1 MAAHPGT
8 VDPGTVDPATGGP
21 ATGGAGGDAPAAA
34 GPVLSLGH
42 DDRVVLCCA
51 GSGIRAATFGL
62 GVLQALQQAPLWA
75 RVRTI
80 VAVSG
85 GAYIA
90 AARTLAARDRADRAG
105 PHGAG
110 QHGAGQHGTGQ
121 HGTGQHGGSG
131 PDPVPYAPRSPEERH
146 LRNHTRYLLENWQ
159 VTVRGLATLTRGV
172 IVNTL
177 LVGSVYFIAGH
188 IVGWFLHEAG
198 LITGL
203 RTGSPDGQLGWWP
216 VLPAVAAVVT
226 VVLAWRRALPPEPGP
241 QSPSRW
247 AAWLRR
253 GGPPG
258 PSNAALGIT
267 LGLAFAL
274 IAAPLLIRGLYTV
287 SLGNSTWG
295 VITRFLGFANA
306 DACKDAAQT
315 QAHACG
321 AATAGPAAVPALV
334 SNGSS
339 GSTLSVKL
347 ATFATFAAA
356 VVTLARTTL
365 GRLRTYQGELSKSG
379 TLARWGERA
388 SHFIRRRVVPWLGSA
403 LVVGAILILTLRWIA
418 DAATRAP
425 LDGGWR
431 SAAAECLYAALLFP
445 LLKLITDINST
456 SAHGFYR
463 DRLATVYGTA
473 RDGDQAVPVP
483 DPRLSSLA
491 GVDPE
496 LVICAAANTTR
507 PSQAATARGAVS
519 FTFTPSDVGL
529 SQQPVTG
536 PPDSPPP
543 GPQGRAPTADFEQAT
558 RLRLFG
564 AVAVSSAAI
573 SPVMGKMTR
582 PAMRILLAAADARLG
597 VWLPNPAHFPA
608 GRWMP
613 GPPPR
618 SRLGRLGATA
628 MARLRQPDFLHLWA
642 EAAGALRLDGR
653 WLYVTDGAHY
663 ESLGLVEALRRRP
676 DHVIVV
682 DATGDGTGWFATLG
696 QAIAEARAETGV
708 QLEIDPGGLA
718 PDPQTHRCAVPY
730 AVGRFRYP
738 DEPGLGDQ
746 AGDHQLL
753 YLKLAVPAGAPWD
766 VLSYQDIHP
775 AFPAAST
782 LQQLYDDQEFE
793 AYRALGQHCATELA
807 RAVSAAGPPLRVAPE
822 PGQTAGASQAEGTG

>member
-1 MAAHPGT
+1 MAA
-8 VDPGTVDPATGGP
+8 DPGTGDPGTGDPGTGEPGKGGP
-21 ATGGAGGDAPAAA
+21 GGEAPAAE
-34 GPVLSLGH
+34 PVLSLGY

-62 GVLQALQQAPLWA
+62 GVLQALQQAPLWT

-80 VAVSG
+80 IAVSG

-90 AARTLAARDRADRAG
+90 AARTLAARDRAD
-105 PHGAG
+105 
-110 QHGAGQHGTGQ
+110 
-121 HGTGQHGGSG
+121 GGSG
-131 PDPVPYAPRSPEERH
+131 PAPVPYAPRSPEERH

-188 IVGWFLHEAG
+188 LVGWFLHEAG

-216 VLPAVAAVVT
+216 VLPAAAAAVT
-226 VVLAWRRALPPEPGP
+226 VALAWRRALPPEPGP
-241 QSPSRW
+241 QPSSRL

-267 LGLAFAL
+267 VGLAFAL

-295 VITRFLGFANA
+295 IITRFLGFANA

-315 QAHACG
+315 QAYVCG
-321 AATAGPAAVPALV
+321 APAAGPAAVPDLV

-339 GSTLSVKL
+339 GSPLGVKL

-365 GRLRTYQGELSKSG
+365 GRLRTYQAELSKSG
-379 TLARWGERA
+379 TLARWGEKA
-388 SHFIRRRVVPWLGSA
+388 SQFIRRRLVPWIGSA

-445 LLKLITDINST
+445 LLKLLTDINST

-473 RDGDQAVPVP
+473 RAGDQAVPAP
-483 DPRLSSLA
+483 DPLLSTLA

-529 SQQPVTG
+529 SQQTVIC
-536 PPDSPPP
+536 PPDGRPQSPPDGQPQSPP
-543 GPQGRAPTADFEQAT
+543 GGQPQRPPGRAATADFERAT

-597 VWLPNPAHFPA
+597 VWLPNPAHFPD
-608 GRWMP
+608 GGWPP
-613 GPPPR
+613 GAPPR

-628 MARLRQPDFLHLWA
+628 LARLRQPDFLHLWA

-718 PDPQTHRCAVPY
+718 PDPKTHRCAVPY

-738 DEPGLGDQ
+738 DEPGLGEA
-746 AGDHQLL
+746 AGGHQLL

-822 PGQTAGASQAEGTG
+822 PGRTAGAGQAEGSG

>member
-1 MAAHPGT
+1 MAAEPGT
-8 VDPGTVDPATGGP
+8 GDPGTGDPAKGDPRKGDPGTGGP
-21 ATGGAGGDAPAAA
+21 GGEAPAAE
-34 GPVLSLGH
+34 PVLSLGY

-80 VAVSG
+80 IAVSG

-90 AARTLAARDRADRAG
+90 AARTLAARDRTD
-105 PHGAG
+105 
-110 QHGAGQHGTGQ
+110 
-121 HGTGQHGGSG
+121 GGSA
-131 PDPVPYAPRSPEERH
+131 PVPYAPRSPEERH

-188 IVGWFLHEAG
+188 FAGWFLHEAG

-216 VLPAVAAVVT
+216 VLPAVAAAVT
-226 VVLAWRRALPPEPGP
+226 VILAWRRALPPEPGP
-241 QSPSRW
+241 LARSRFR
-247 AAWLRR
+247 AWLRP

-258 PSNAALGIT
+258 PSNAALWVT
-267 LGLAFAL
+267 VGLAFAL
-274 IAAPLLIRGLYTV
+274 IAAPLAIRGLYTV

-295 VITRFLGFANA
+295 IITRFLGFANP
-306 DACKDAAQT
+306 DACKDAAQAAA
-315 QAHACG
+315 QAQAQACG
-321 AATAGPAAVPALV
+321 AATAGPAAVPDLI
-334 SNGSS
+334 SNGAS
-339 GSTLSVKL
+339 GSTIGVKL
-347 ATFATFAAA
+347 VSFATFAAA

-379 TLARWGERA
+379 ALARWGERT
-388 SHFIRRRVVPWLGSA
+388 SQFLRRRVVPWIGSA
-403 LVVGAILILTLRWIA
+403 LVVGAILVLTLRWIA
-418 DAATRAP
+418 DAATRPP
-425 LDGGWR
+425 LAGGWR
-431 SAAAECLYAALLFP
+431 SAAAECLYAALLFV

-463 DRLATVYGTA
+463 DRLAAVYGTA
-473 RDGDQAVPVP
+473 RAGDRAVPAA
-483 DPRLSSLA
+483 DPRLSTLA

-507 PSQAATARGAVS
+507 ASQTVAARGAVS

-529 SQQPVTG
+529 SHHPVAG
-536 PPDSPPP
+536 PPGGQPQSQPDGQSPPP
-543 GPQGRAPTADFEQAT
+543 GPQRRVATTDFEQAT

-608 GRWMP
+608 GGRPP
-613 GPPPR
+613 GAPPR
-618 SRLGRLGATA
+618 SRAGRLGATA
-628 MARLRQPDFLHLWA
+628 LARLRQPDFLHLWA

-653 WLYVTDGAHY
+653 WLYITDGAHY

-682 DATGDGTGWFATLG
+682 DATADGTGWFATLG

-708 QLEIDPGGLA
+708 QIEIDPDGLT
-718 PDPQTHRCAVPY
+718 PDRETHRCAVPY

-738 DEPGLGDQ
+738 DEPGLGET
-746 AGDHQLL
+746 AGGHQLL

-775 AFPAAST
+775 AFPTAST

-822 PGQTAGASQAEGTG
+822 PGQTAGASQAEGSG

>member
-1 MAAHPGT
+1 MAA
-8 VDPGTVDPATGGP
+8 DPGTGDPGTGDPATGDP
-21 ATGGAGGDAPAAA
+21 ATGEAPAAA
-34 GPVLSLGH
+34 GPVLSLGY

-62 GVLQALQQAPLWA
+62 GVLQALQQAPLWT

-80 VAVSG
+80 IAVSG

-90 AARTLAARDRADRAG
+90 AARTLAARDRTD
-105 PHGAG
+105 
-110 QHGAGQHGTGQ
+110 
-121 HGTGQHGGSG
+121 GGSA
-131 PDPVPYAPRSPEERH
+131 PVPYAPRSPEERH

-188 IVGWFLHEAG
+188 VVGWFLHEAG

-216 VLPAVAAVVT
+216 VLPVVAAAVT
-226 VVLAWRRALPPEPGP
+226 VALAWRRALPPEPGP
-241 QSPSRW
+241 QTPSRW

-258 PSNAALGIT
+258 PSNAALGVT
-267 LGLAFAL
+267 VGLAFAL
-274 IAAPLLIRGLYTV
+274 VAAPLLIRGLYTV

-315 QAHACG
+315 QAHVCG
-321 AATAGPAAVPALV
+321 ARSEAAPALV

-339 GSTLSVKL
+339 GSTLGVKL

-365 GRLRTYQGELSKSG
+365 GRLRTYQAELSKSG

-388 SHFIRRRVVPWLGSA
+388 SQFIRRRLVPWIGSA
-403 LVVGAILILTLRWIA
+403 LVVGAIVILTLRWIA

-445 LLKLITDINST
+445 LLKLLTDINST

-473 RDGDQAVPVP
+473 RAGDQAVPAA
-483 DPRLSSLA
+483 DPRLSTLA

-529 SQQPVTG
+529 SQQPVTCPPG
-536 PPDSPPP
+536 GRPQSPPDGRPQRPP
-543 GPQGRAPTADFEQAT
+543 GRAATADFERAT

-597 VWLPNPAHFPA
+597 VWLPNPAHFPD
-608 GRWMP
+608 GGWPP
-613 GPPPR
+613 GAPPR

-628 MARLRQPDFLHLWA
+628 LARLRQPDFLHLWA

-708 QLEIDPGGLA
+708 QMEIDPGGLA

-746 AGDHQLL
+746 AGGHQLL

-822 PGQTAGASQAEGTG
+822 PGRTAGARQAEGSG

>member
-1 MAAHPGT
+1 MAAEPGPA
-8 VDPGTVDPATGGP
+8 DPGGQEAQ
-21 ATGGAGGDAPAAA
+21 APAAA
-34 GPVLSLGH
+34 GPVLSLGR

-62 GVLQALQQAPLWA
+62 GVLQALQQAPLWT

-80 VAVSG
+80 IAVSG

-90 AARTLAARDRADRAG
+90 AARTLAARDRTDGAG
-105 PHGAG
+105 PHE
-110 QHGAGQHGTGQ
+110 GTG
-121 HGTGQHGGSG
+121 
-131 PDPVPYAPRSPEERH
+131 PAPVPYAPRSPEERH

-172 IVNTL
+172 MVNTL

-188 IVGWFLHEAG
+188 LTGWFLHDAG

-216 VLPAVAAVVT
+216 LLPAVAAAVT
-226 VVLAWRRALPPEPGP
+226 LALAWRRAQPPDPGP
-241 QSPSRW
+241 APGQQAPSRW
-247 AAWLRR
+247 RAWLRR
-253 GGPPG
+253 GGPAG

-267 LGLAFAL
+267 VGLAFAL
-274 IAAPLLIRGLYTV
+274 VVAPLAIRGLYMV

-295 VITRFLGFANA
+295 VITRFLGFANV
-306 DACKDAAQT
+306 DACKDAAQA

-321 AATAGPAAVPALV
+321 TAAAGPAAVPDLV

-365 GRLRTYQGELSKSG
+365 GRLRTYQAELSKSG
-379 TLARWGERA
+379 TLARWGEKA
-388 SHFIRRRVVPWLGSA
+388 SQFIRRRLVPWIGSA
-403 LVVGAILILTLRWIA
+403 LVVGSILILTLRWIA
-418 DAATRAP
+418 DAATRSP
-425 LDGGWR
+425 LAGGWR

-445 LLKLITDINST
+445 LLKLLTDINST

-463 DRLATVYGTA
+463 DRLAAVYGSVRA
-473 RDGDQAVPVP
+473 GGRAVPAA
-483 DPRLSSLA
+483 DPRLSTLT
-491 GVDPE
+491 GVEPE

-507 PSQAATARGAVS
+507 SSQAATARGAVS

-529 SQQPVTG
+529 SQQPVISPPEPGPGPGPGPASGPAPGPDGGG
-536 PPDSPPP
+536 PPRLPPARAATAAYE
-543 GPQGRAPTADFEQAT
+543 QGA
-558 RLRLFG
+558 RLTLFG

-597 VWLPNPAHFPA
+597 VWLPNPAHVPA
-608 GRWMP
+608 RRRPP
-613 GPPPR
+613 GAPPR

-628 MARLRQPDFLHLWA
+628 LARLRQPDFLHLWA

-682 DATGDGTGWFATLG
+682 DATGDGPGWFATLG

-708 QLEIDPGGLA
+708 QVEIDPGGLA
-718 PDPQTHRCAVPY
+718 PDPATHRCAVPY

-738 DEPGLGDQ
+738 DEPELAGQDGAGPASQDGAGLASG
-746 AGDHQLL
+746 HRLL
-753 YLKLAVPAGAPWD
+753 YLKLGVPAGAPWD

-782 LQQLYDDQEFE
+782 LQQLYDDQE
-793 AYRALGQHCATELA
+793 
-807 RAVSAAGPPLRVAPE
+807 
-822 PGQTAGASQAEGTG
+822 

>member
-1 MAAHPGT
+1 MAA
-8 VDPGTVDPATGGP
+8 DPGSGGP
-21 ATGGAGGDAPAAA
+21 GPGGPGSAAPAAA
-34 GPVLSLGH
+34 EPVLSLGR

-90 AARTLAARDRADRAG
+90 AARTLAARDRTDAG
-105 PHGAG
+105 R
-110 QHGAGQHGTGQ
+110 
-121 HGTGQHGGSG
+121 G
-131 PDPVPYAPRSPEERH
+131 PAPVPYAPRSPEERH

-159 VTVRGLATLTRGV
+159 VTVRGLATLTREV
-172 IVNTL
+172 VVNTL

-188 IVGWFLHEAG
+188 VAGWFLHEAG

-203 RTGSPDGQLGWWP
+203 RTGSPDGHLGWWP
-216 VLPAVAAVVT
+216 VLPAVAAAGT
-226 VVLAWRRALPPEPGP
+226 VALAWRRALPPEAVPPPGLGP
-241 QSPSRW
+241 QTRSRW

-267 LGLAFAL
+267 VGLAFAL
-274 IAAPLLIRGLYTV
+274 VAAPLLIRGLYTV

-306 DACKDAAQT
+306 DACQDAAQT
-315 QAHACG
+315 QAHVCG
-321 AATAGPAAVPALV
+321 AQAAAAPALV

-347 ATFATFAAA
+347 ATFASFAAA
-356 VVTLARTTL
+356 VVALARATL
-365 GRLRTYQGELSKSG
+365 GRLRTYQAELSKSG

-388 SHFIRRRVVPWLGSA
+388 SHFIRRRLVPWIGSA
-403 LVVGAILILTLRWIA
+403 LVVGAIVVLTLRWIA

-425 LDGGWR
+425 LAGGWR

-445 LLKLITDINST
+445 LLKLLTDINST

-473 RDGDQAVPVP
+473 RAGDEAVPAP
-483 DPRLSSLA
+483 DPRLSTLA

-529 SQQPVTG
+529 SQ
-536 PPDSPPP
+536 SAICLP
-543 GPQGRAPTADFEQAT
+543 GPAPDGAHPKQCPARAATADFEQAT

-608 GRWMP
+608 GGRPP
-613 GPPPR
+613 GAPPR

-628 MARLRQPDFLHLWA
+628 LTRLRQPDFLHLWA

-682 DATGDGTGWFATLG
+682 DATGDGSGWFATLG

-708 QLEIDPGGLA
+708 QVEIDPGGLA
-718 PDPQTHRCAVPY
+718 PDPETHRCAVPY
-730 AVGRFRYP
+730 AVGRCRYP

-746 AGDHQLL
+746 AGGQAGGHRLL

-807 RAVSAAGPPLRVAPE
+807 QAVSAAGPPLRVAPE
-822 PGQTAGASQAEGTG
+822 PGRTAGASLAEGNG

>member
-1 MAAHPGT
+1 MAA
-8 VDPGTVDPATGGP
+8 DPGTGDPGTGDPG
-21 ATGGAGGDAPAAA
+21 TGDPGTGEAPAAA
-34 GPVLSLGH
+34 EPVLSLGY
-42 DDRVVLCCA
+42 DERVVLCCA

-62 GVLQALQQAPLWA
+62 GVLQALQQAPLWT

-80 VAVSG
+80 IAVSG

-90 AARTLAARDRADRAG
+90 AARTLAARDRTD
-105 PHGAG
+105 
-110 QHGAGQHGTGQ
+110 
-121 HGTGQHGGSG
+121 GGSA
-131 PDPVPYAPRSPEERH
+131 PAPYAPRSPEERH

-188 IVGWFLHEAG
+188 LAGWFLHEAG

-216 VLPAVAAVVT
+216 VLPAAAAAVT
-226 VVLAWRRALPPEPGP
+226 VALAWRRALPPEPGP
-241 QSPSRW
+241 QTPSRW

-258 PSNAALGIT
+258 PSNTALGIT
-267 LGLAFAL
+267 VGLAFAL
-274 IAAPLLIRGLYTV
+274 IAAPLAIRGLYTV

-315 QAHACG
+315 QAHVCG
-321 AATAGPAAVPALV
+321 APAAGPAAVPDLI

-339 GSTLSVKL
+339 GSTLGVKL

-365 GRLRTYQGELSKSG
+365 GRLRTYQAELSKSG

-388 SHFIRRRVVPWLGSA
+388 SQFIRRRLVPWIGSA

-445 LLKLITDINST
+445 LLKLLTDINST

-473 RDGDQAVPVP
+473 RAGDQAVPAA
-483 DPRLSSLA
+483 DPRLSTLA

-519 FTFTPSDVGL
+519 FTFTPSEVGL
-529 SQQPVTG
+529 SQQPVAC
-536 PPDSPPP
+536 PPGGRPQSPPGSQPQSPP
-543 GPQGRAPTADFEQAT
+543 GGQPQRPPGRAATADFERAT

-597 VWLPNPAHFPA
+597 VWLPNPAHFPD
-608 GRWMP
+608 GGWPP
-613 GPPPR
+613 GAPPR

-628 MARLRQPDFLHLWA
+628 LARLRQPDFLHLWA

-746 AGDHQLL
+746 PGGHQLL

-807 RAVSAAGPPLRVAPE
+807 RAVSAAGAPLRVAPE
-822 PGQTAGASQAEGTG
+822 PGRTAGASQAEGSG

>member
-1 MAAHPGT
+1 MAA
-8 VDPGTVDPATGGP
+8 DPGRGDPHGRP
-21 ATGGAGGDAPAAA
+21 ARAAPAGEAA
-34 GPVLSLGH
+34 AEPVLSLGY

-90 AARTLAARDRADRAG
+90 AARTLAARDRAD
-105 PHGAG
+105 
-110 QHGAGQHGTGQ
+110 
-121 HGTGQHGGSG
+121 GGSG
-131 PDPVPYAPRSPEERH
+131 PPVPYAPRSPEERH

-188 IVGWFLHEAG
+188 LVGWFLHEAG

-216 VLPAVAAVVT
+216 VLPAVAAAVT

-241 QSPSRW
+241 LPSSRW

-267 LGLAFAL
+267 VGLAFAL

-315 QAHACG
+315 QAHVCG
-321 AATAGPAAVPALV
+321 APTAGPAAVPDLV

-339 GSTLSVKL
+339 GSPIGVKL

-365 GRLRTYQGELSKSG
+365 GRLRTYQAELSKSG

-388 SHFIRRRVVPWLGSA
+388 SQFIRRRLVPLIGSA

-425 LDGGWR
+425 LAGGWR

-473 RDGDQAVPVP
+473 RAGDEAVPAP
-483 DPRLSSLA
+483 DPLLSTLA

-519 FTFTPSDVGL
+519 FTFTPSEVGL
-529 SQQPVTG
+529 SQSAIG
-536 PPDSPPP
+536 LP
-543 GPQGRAPTADFEQAT
+543 GPAPDGAHPKQTPARAATADFERAT

-608 GRWMP
+608 GGWPP
-613 GPPPR
+613 GAPPR
-618 SRLGRLGATA
+618 SRLGRLGTTA
-628 MARLRQPDFLHLWA
+628 LTRLRQPDFLHLWA

-708 QLEIDPGGLA
+708 QLEIDPSGLA

-746 AGDHQLL
+746 AGGHQLL

-822 PGQTAGASQAEGTG
+822 PGRTAGASQPEGSG